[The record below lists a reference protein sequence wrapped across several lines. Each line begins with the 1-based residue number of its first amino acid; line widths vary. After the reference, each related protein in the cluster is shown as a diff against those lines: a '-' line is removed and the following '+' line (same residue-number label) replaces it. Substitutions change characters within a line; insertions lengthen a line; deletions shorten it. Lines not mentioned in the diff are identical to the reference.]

1 MVQDEVSDKYQDD
14 KRSNLIG
21 EIYYEGVRAGYDLAK
36 FRLELLDGGMP
47 FGMADDFL
55 SENMGNIREILDLY
69 LKEHSDRKKWLKRV
83 AARRVRSAPPDCL
96 YNHGDYKRLYDL
108 WWTLW

>member
-1 MVQDEVSDKYQDD
+1 MFEIDK
-14 KRSNLIG
+14 KKL
-21 EIYYEGVRAGYDLAK
+21 LAK
-36 FRLELLDGGMP
+36 GPDLEEFVAGRKKRYTTYI
-47 FGMADDFL
+47 F
-55 SENMGNIREILDLY
+55 
-69 LKEHSDRKKWLKRV
+69 KEHSDRKKWLKRV